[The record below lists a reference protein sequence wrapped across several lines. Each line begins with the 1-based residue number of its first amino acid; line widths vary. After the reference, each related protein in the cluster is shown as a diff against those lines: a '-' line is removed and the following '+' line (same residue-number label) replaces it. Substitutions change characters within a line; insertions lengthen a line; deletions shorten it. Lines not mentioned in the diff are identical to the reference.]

1 MASQIPEEVHI
12 RHCMLFEFHK
22 GTGATTATKNICDVY
37 PGALDVRKCQRWF
50 SKFKS
55 GNFDLSDSHRPGR
68 PATLDNDVLRAQV
81 EANPCQTI
89 EELSSTLNQPWST
102 IQEHLQ
108 QIGKVSRAGV
118 WVPHNL
124 SEENKAN
131 RSTTCNLL
139 LQRNKTEAFFDR
151 LITGDEKW
159 VLYDNPKRKR
169 QWLSQNE
176 SPRSTA
182 KPGLHPKK
190 ALLCVWWSI
199 RGIVHLELLKYG
211 QTVNSDLYCEQLDRL
226 NQSLVEKCP
235 AIVNRRGVILQHD
248 NARPHCA
255 KRTLEKINGLG
266 WEVLPHPAY
275 SPDIAPSDFHLFRSL
290 QHFLSDKKFEN
301 LEDMQIAIC
310 RYFAQKPIDFYRSG
324 IENLQTRWQKVVD
337 NEGDYII
344 D

>member
-12 RHCMLFEFHK
+12 RHCMLFEFRK
-22 GTGATTATKNICDVY
+22 DSNATVATKNICDVY
-37 PGALDVRKCQRWF
+37 PNALDVRKCQRWF

-55 GNFDLSDSHRPGR
+55 GNFDLSDSYRSGR
-68 PATLDNDVLRAQV
+68 PTTLDNDVLRAEV

-89 EELSSTLNQPWST
+89 EELSNSLNQPWST

-139 LQRNKTEAFFDR
+139 LQRHNTEAFFDR

-169 QWLSQNE
+169 QWLSPNE

-199 RGIVHLELLKYG
+199 RGVVHFEVLKPG
-211 QTVNSDLYCEQLDRL
+211 QTVNADLYCEQLDRV
-226 NQSLVEKCP
+226 NKSLIEKWP
-235 AIVNRRGVILQHD
+235 AIVNRKGVILQHD
-248 NARPHCA
+248 NARAHCA
-255 KRTLEKINGLG
+255 RRTLEKINELG
-266 WEVLPHPAY
+266 WEVLPHPPY
-275 SPDIAPSDFHLFRSL
+275 SPDVAPSDFHLFRSL
-290 QHFLSDKKFEN
+290 QHF
-301 LEDMQIAIC
+301 QIGRAH
-310 RYFAQKPIDFYRSG
+310 
-324 IENLQTRWQKVVD
+324 V
-337 NEGDYII
+337 
-344 D
+344 